1 MLGPPKRGTVSGP
14 RMAHDAPG
22 SCLPSLS
29 IPSPQYLIPCPSHLS
44 PSGGGRDLCWTLPT
58 TILRRGLPLLRADK
72 TKPLSFLPQPL
83 GGAAW
88 DPQLHTDPEAV
99 T

>member
-44 PSGGGRDLCWTLPT
+44 RVVWEETSAGR
-58 TILRRGLPLLRADK
+58 
-72 TKPLSFLPQPL
+72 SPQPSSGEDFPSSVL
-83 GGAAW
+83 TR
-88 DPQLHTDPEAV
+88 PNP
-99 T
+99 